1 MTEIVLRARRTL
13 KVLRADTFPRS
24 TNSVTYLQQGRITHR
39 TNTMTQHTQYHNT
52 YETPQSP
59 ASPLNW
65 EEDITQS
72 LSNGR
77 REREKRTEEGR
88 DRSVKRKTAS
98 GALCWP
104 WWMLDLP
111 GITAT
116 VFKALSTLNVR
127 RADTLPRFTNSVTYL
142 QNGSQHSYQRERG
155 EWNNGNEK
163 RYRM

>member
-39 TNTMTQHTQYHNT
+39 TNTMTQHTHSTTTRTTHHQHHHWT
-52 YETPQSP
+52 GRKTSRK
-59 ASPLNW
+59 ACLT
-65 EEDITQS
+65 EE
-72 LSNGR
+72 
-77 REREKRTEEGR
+77 EREKRTEEEGR
-88 DRSVKRKTAS
+88 DRSVKRETAS

-142 QNGSQHSYQRERG
+142 QNGSQHSYQRERKRERG
-155 EWNNGNEK
+155 EWENGKEK
-163 RYRM
+163 R